1 VLDALRKEVES
12 CDCLQGFQMTHS
24 LGGGTGSGLGT
35 LLMSKVKEEFPD
47 RILSS
52 YAVIPSAK
60 VTLWEGRH
68 MQGDRRRKERD
79 RRDGERRHG
88 AAPGSFTCT
97 ALLRLSFLP

>member
-1 VLDALRKEVES
+1 
-12 CDCLQGFQMTHS
+12 MTHS

-68 MQGDRRRKERD
+68 MQGDRRRKGREEGRVRED
-79 RRDGERRHG
+79 REQRQGPL
-88 AAPGSFTCT
+88 A
-97 ALLRLSFLP
+97 ALLFSAFLFFP